1 MYVFSLAV
9 DHSCTLM
16 RLPQI
21 ATGSA
26 HQSASSRHPE
36 PLFNIA
42 GPSKQTP
49 VQRDMHS
56 VRPAPSV
63 ELISDDDDII
73 ELPQA
78 PKRARRG
85 HSTSTSQKRLKA
97 EKPKRQPVSIV
108 ISDSDADID
117 TMIEMMEGSSV
128 PLTRPQTGDGQ
139 VHEVGRGY
147 AHSSITRSRVR
158 DFSSIP
164 PTATAI
170 TIHFTLVSI

>member
-9 DHSCTLM
+9 DHSCTLL
-16 RLPQI
+16 RLSQI

-26 HQSASSRHPE
+26 HQSATPRHPE
-36 PLFNIA
+36 PLIA

-56 VRPAPSV
+56 VRLAPSV
-63 ELISDDDDII
+63 ELLSDDDDII

-139 VHEVGRGY
+139 VHEVGRDY
-147 AHSSITRSRVR
+147 AHSSITRSRAR